1 MTREAARGAEP
12 RRTDRG
18 KAAWEDG
25 EIRYLTEAAGRI
37 DAWLWQHRDQ
47 SVDTSVDNVPFLG
60 RGGATTDSSPPSSR
74 GNRRELNPIEIQRV
88 TRGLQ
93 HLSVG
98 STESLG
104 PSWTGSQDRMSA
116 KLPHFRTPVFHG
128 TEGENYLR
136 FFEEMEGLSRLMQWS
151 DNEHLQIVK
160 LGLKDGAATWL
171 KAKADADQD
180 TVDKVKAIIK
190 EAFGD
195 KRPSWQKHRD
205 LSNLQQEKGQSV
217 RAFALKIKEYA
228 NSEDPN
234 DAHLLAVFI
243 AGVPRHIG
251 IELAKSELAT
261 LDQAVAQAVR
271 IESVDKRSSE
281 RKAGLMSMEMDA
293 DKGESHASHGKGQM
307 REFEGMMENMFA
319 EYQNHGDGYTGYG
332 GGYGNGG
339 GQRGGNRGGRGR
351 YTNQGNYNNQA
362 QGGTPPGGVLTNE
375 EYKQRS
381 LRRAQEYRKQRR
393 IWRGEHGP
401 EADNSEAARYCII
414 HDSRTHATADCML
427 LREDH
432 PASQAQGAT
441 GNVRAKQVTF
451 APNSINQGN

>member
-1 MTREAARGAEP
+1 MGP
-12 RRTDRG
+12 PL
-18 KAAWEDG
+18 
-25 EIRYLTEAAGRI
+25 IVV
-37 DAWLWQHRDQ
+37 Q
-47 SVDTSVDNVPFLG
+47 SSGT
-60 RGGATTDSSPPSSR
+60 
-74 GNRRELNPIEIQRV
+74 GNRRELNPIEIQKV

-171 KAKADADQD
+171 KAKADVDQD
-180 TVDKVKAIIK
+180 SVDKVKVIIK

-195 KRPSWQKHRD
+195 KRPRWQKHWD

-281 RKAGLMSMEMDA
+281 RKAGLMNMEMDA
-293 DKGESHASHGKGQM
+293 DQGTSQVSHSKGQM
-307 REFEGMMENMFA
+307 REFEGMMENMLA
-319 EYQNHGDGYTGYG
+319 DYQTQGDGYTGYG

-362 QGGTPPGGVLTNE
+362 QGGAPPGGALTNE

-381 LRRAQEYRKQRR
+381 LRRAQEYRRQRR
-393 IWRGEHGP
+393 MWRGEHGP
-401 EADNSEAARYCII
+401 EAVNSEAARYCII
-414 HDSRTHATADCML
+414 HDSRTHTTADCML

-432 PASQAQGAT
+432 PAGQAPGDT
-441 GNVRAKQVTF
+441 GNARTKQVTF
-451 APNSINQGN
+451 APNTINQGN